1 MKKAAPR
8 YKRFTR
14 SRVGNFVFFT
24 LLILAGLYT
33 VLPLIYSVIT
43 SFKPLDELLAFPPK
57 FYVVRPTLKNYSIL
71 PELLSNLDVP
81 FSRYVV
87 NTLLISAAITLLHVI
102 IASMSA
108 FVMCQ
113 VRNKWTVVL
122 FAAVQFALLYNATTL
137 GVPQYLIFSK
147 MQIIDTYWVYILP
160 MLPSTMGVFLIKQY
174 MDGAVPESLIEAA
187 RIDGAGIPRIFW
199 QIVMP
204 LVKPAWMTL
213 ILFIFRDSWSLQPGG
228 TIFSE
233 RLKTLPNIMSQITS
247 SGIARSGS
255 AMAATVLLMI
265 PPILVYFATQSNVLE
280 TMSSAGIKE

>member
-1 MKKAAPR
+1 MKNNIPR
-8 YKRFTR
+8 YKKFTR
-14 SRVGNFVFFT
+14 SKVGNFIFFAI
-24 LLILAGLYT
+24 LIIAGLYT

-57 FYVVRPTLKNYSIL
+57 FYVVRPTFKNYAIL
-71 PELLSNLDVP
+71 PELLSNLEVP
-81 FSRYVV
+81 FSRYVF
-87 NTLLISAAITLLHVI
+87 NTVFLSAVITFLHVI

-113 VRNKWTVVL
+113 VKNKWTLIL
-122 FAAVQFALLYNATTL
+122 FMTVQFALLYNATTL
-137 GVPQYLIFSK
+137 AVPQYLIFSK
-147 MQIIDTYWVYILP
+147 ARIIDTYWVYILP
-160 MLPSTMGVFLIKQY
+160 MLPSAMGVFLIKQN
-174 MDGAVPESLIEAA
+174 MESAIPEALIEAA
-187 RIDGAGIPRIFW
+187 RIDGASVPRIFW

-213 ILFIFRDSWSLQPGG
+213 TLFIFRDSWSLQPSGK
-228 TIFSE
+228 IFSE
-233 RLKTLPNIMSQITS
+233 SLKTLPNIMSQITS

-265 PPILVYFATQSNVLE
+265 PPIVIYFATQSNVLE